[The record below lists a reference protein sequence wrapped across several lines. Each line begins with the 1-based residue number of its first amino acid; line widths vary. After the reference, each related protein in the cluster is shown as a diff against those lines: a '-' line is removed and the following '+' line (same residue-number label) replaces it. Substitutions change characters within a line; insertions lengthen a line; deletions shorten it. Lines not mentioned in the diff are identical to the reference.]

1 MVRLNGD
8 QMREKLEKLVK
19 KTVRREIHKR
29 EKETGSK
36 VNGKVS

>member
-8 QMREKLEKLVK
+8 QMREKLEKLLRNK
-19 KTVRREIHKR
+19 ERREINRR